1 MLRSSRVAPVGDR
14 MPYPRQNVTDLLNAW
29 GAGDQ
34 GAFDELV
41 TVVYAELRRQ
51 ASRYLRHESPG
62 HTLQTTDL
70 IHEAYLR
77 LVDQKNPHWQN
88 RAQFFG
94 IASQLM
100 RRILVDHARARHR
113 AKRGGQNIRISLDE
127 EVASGGSNEVELID
141 IDEAL
146 SRLAEIDIQQAKIVE
161 LRFFAGLNVEET
173 AQVLGISPRT
183 VKRIWRFAKAWLRR
197 ELQDHDRDRLYE

>member
-1 MLRSSRVAPVGDR
+1 

-29 GAGDQ
+29 GAGDK
-34 GAFDELV
+34 GAFDEVV

-94 IASQLM
+94 IAAQLM

-113 AKRGGQNIRISLDE
+113 AKRGGQNIRVSLDE
-127 EVASGGSNEVELID
+127 EVASAGSNEVELID
-141 IDEAL
+141 MDEAL

-183 VKRIWRFAKAWLRR
+183 VKRSWRFAKAWLRR
-197 ELQDHDRDRLYE
+197 ELHDHDRDRVYE

>member
-1 MLRSSRVAPVGDR
+1 MA
-14 MPYPRQNVTDLLNAW
+14 YPKQNVTDLLNAW
-29 GAGDQ
+29 GAGDK

-41 TVVYAELRRQ
+41 TVVYDELRRQ

-94 IASQLM
+94 IAAQLM

-113 AKRGGQNIRISLDE
+113 AKRGGRNIRISLDE
-127 EVASGGSNEVELID
+127 EIESGGSNDVELIN

-146 SRLAEIDIQQAKIVE
+146 NRLAETDIQQSKIVE
-161 LRFFAGLNVEET
+161 LRFFGGLNVEET
-173 AQVLGISPRT
+173 SQVLGVSPRT
-183 VKRIWRFAKAWLRR
+183 VKRRWRFAKAWLRR
-197 ELQDHDRDRLYE
+197 ELQGHDRDRLSE

>member
-1 MLRSSRVAPVGDR
+1 MLRCLVGPR
-14 MPYPRQNVTDLLNAW
+14 LLELSMPYPKQNVTDLLNAW
-29 GAGDQ
+29 GAGDAR
-34 GAFDELV
+34 AFEELV
-41 TVVYAELRRQ
+41 TVVYDELRRQ
-51 ASRYLRHESPG
+51 ASRYLQHESPG

-94 IASQLM
+94 IAAQLM

-113 AKRGGQNIRISLDE
+113 AKRGGGNIRISLHE
-127 EVASGGSNEVELID
+127 EVAGSTNNEVELID

-146 SRLAEIDIQQAKIVE
+146 NRLAEIDIQQSKIVE
-161 LRFFAGLNVEET
+161 LR
-173 AQVLGISPRT
+173 
-183 VKRIWRFAKAWLRR
+183 
-197 ELQDHDRDRLYE
+197 

>member
-1 MLRSSRVAPVGDR
+1 

>member
-1 MLRSSRVAPVGDR
+1 MVNPK
-14 MPYPRQNVTDLLNAW
+14 QNVTDLLNAW
-29 GAGDQ
+29 GAGDK

-41 TVVYAELRRQ
+41 GLVYVELRRQ

-94 IASQLM
+94 VAAQLM
-100 RRILVDHARARHR
+100 RRILVDHARTRHR
-113 AKRGGQNIRISLDE
+113 AKRGGGNIRVSLDE
-127 EVASGGSNEVELID
+127 EVAGARSNDVDLID
-141 IDEAL
+141 IDDSL
-146 SRLAEIDIQQAKIVE
+146 NRLAEIDIQQSKIVE
-161 LRFFAGLNVEET
+161 LRFFSGLNVEET
-173 AQVLGISPRT
+173 AMVLGISPRT
-183 VKRIWRFAKAWLRR
+183 VKRSWRFAKAWLRR
-197 ELQDHDRDRLYE
+197 DLQDHVRDRLSQ

>member
-1 MLRSSRVAPVGDR
+1 
-14 MPYPRQNVTDLLNAW
+14 MPYPKKNVTDLLNAW
-29 GAGDQ
+29 GAGDK

-41 TVVYAELRRQ
+41 SLVYDELRRQ

-62 HTLQTTDL
+62 HTLETSDL

-94 IASQLM
+94 ISAQLM

-127 EVASGGSNEVELID
+127 EVAACTSGDVELID

-146 SRLAEIDIQQAKIVE
+146 NRLAQIDAQQSKIVE
-161 LRFFAGLNVEET
+161 LRFFGGLSVEET
-173 AQVLGISPRT
+173 AEVLGISPRT
-183 VKRIWRFAKAWLRR
+183 VKRTWRFAKAWLHR
-197 ELQDHDRDRLYE
+197 ELQDHAGDGLTE

>member
-1 MLRSSRVAPVGDR
+1 
-14 MPYPRQNVTDLLNAW
+14 MPYPKQNVTDLLNAW
-29 GAGDQ
+29 GAGDK

-41 TVVYAELRRQ
+41 TVVYDELRRQ
-51 ASRYLRHESPG
+51 ASRFLQHESPG

-94 IASQLM
+94 IAAQLM
-100 RRILVDHARARHR
+100 RRVLVDHARARHR
-113 AKRGGQNIRISLDE
+113 AKRGGRNIRISFDE
-127 EVASGGSNEVELID
+127 EVAAGRSNYVELID

-146 SRLAEIDIQQAKIVE
+146 NKLAGIDMQQSKIVE
-161 LRFFAGLNVEET
+161 LRFFGGLNVEET

-183 VKRIWRFAKAWLRR
+183 VKRSWRFAKAWLRR
-197 ELQDHDRDRLYE
+197 ELQDHDREHLSE